1 MQSRCSK
8 EIKVVKGEITR
19 NVFAKVCWFFFAY
32 LDYKELRSRLS
43 QVQGC
48 DGVIDWS
55 LSVIAIKYLC

>member
-1 MQSRCSK
+1 MFLQK
-8 EIKVVKGEITR
+8 FVV
-19 NVFAKVCWFFFAY
+19 FFFAY